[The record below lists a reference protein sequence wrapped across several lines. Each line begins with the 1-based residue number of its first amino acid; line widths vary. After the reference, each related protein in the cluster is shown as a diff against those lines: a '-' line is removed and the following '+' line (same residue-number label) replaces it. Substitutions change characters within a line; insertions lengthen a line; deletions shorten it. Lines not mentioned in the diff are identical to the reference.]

1 MAKTDIDYTMIQ
13 MFETKR
19 GREDLDFEES
29 FDEEFWLKVK
39 YEGFHGDLES

>member
-1 MAKTDIDYTMIQ
+1 MAKTDVDYTMIQ

>member
-1 MAKTDIDYTMIQ
+1 MAETGVDFTMIQ

-39 YEGFHGDLES
+39 CEGFTVI

>member
-1 MAKTDIDYTMIQ
+1 MAETGVDFTMIQ

-19 GREDLDFEES
+19 GREAFDFEES

-39 YEGFHGDLES
+39 CEGFTVI